1 MFYYTYKNRG
11 DNHTSSAVPLLLPIL
26 LTVLLIAGAQ
36 VIYGDAIL
44 QLSTLAQL
52 YFYSNVNLL
61 GSKHMYVVRQLFK
74 IADRYCVSVEGDSQQ
89 LKNGIKL
96 KDEKGNIFIIESI
109 GMINYKNIN
118 DYKRYAELLLTGDVT
133 SIGERLVIVE

>member
-1 MFYYTYKNRG
+1 
-11 DNHTSSAVPLLLPIL
+11 
-26 LTVLLIAGAQ
+26 
-36 VIYGDAIL
+36 
-44 QLSTLAQL
+44 
-52 YFYSNVNLL
+52 
-61 GSKHMYVVRQLFK
+61 MYVVRQLFK

-133 SIGERLVIVE
+133 NIGERLVIVE

>member
-1 MFYYTYKNRG
+1 
-11 DNHTSSAVPLLLPIL
+11 
-26 LTVLLIAGAQ
+26 
-36 VIYGDAIL
+36 
-44 QLSTLAQL
+44 
-52 YFYSNVNLL
+52 
-61 GSKHMYVVRQLFK
+61 MYVVRQLFK
-74 IADRYCVSVEGDSQQ
+74 IADRHCVSVEGDSQQ

-133 SIGERLVIVE
+133 SIGEHLVIVE